1 MEVLDVKDSV
11 DGVRAVMKDGVH
23 LTEEAVDRLMDYVVC
38 KVEELYT
45 AKKRGQTGRGETA
58 TKRAGPPASVG
69 SYGGYESKR
78 GRGGWMGGSRGGGGS
93 DWGARSNTYN

>member
-1 MEVLDVKDSV
+1 MKKETIQLVLKGRMKNTIVVGPMEVLDVKDSV

-45 AKKRGQTGRGETA
+45 ARKCGPTGRGETA
-58 TKRAGPPASVG
+58 SKRAGPLASVG
-69 SYGGYESKR
+69 G
-78 GRGGWMGGSRGGGGS
+78 
-93 DWGARSNTYN
+93 